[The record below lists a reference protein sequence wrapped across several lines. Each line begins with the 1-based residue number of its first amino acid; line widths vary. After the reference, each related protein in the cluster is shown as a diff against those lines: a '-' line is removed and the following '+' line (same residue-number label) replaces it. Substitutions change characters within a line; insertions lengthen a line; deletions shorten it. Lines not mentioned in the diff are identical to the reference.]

1 MHIYCCFSPDSLCTS
16 HAHSSLSAMLAS
28 PFLSLAFVY
37 METMPLDIWVD
48 IFYFASNI
56 NRDNKDRSLLESGV
70 WDTFLAAMVRLMLVK
85 RSGSKKWSD
94 DLGHI
99 VMRSWNKL

>member
-1 MHIYCCFSPDSLCTS
+1 
-16 HAHSSLSAMLAS
+16 
-28 PFLSLAFVY
+28 

-56 NRDNKDRSLLESGV
+56 NRDNKERSLLESGI
-70 WDTFLAAMVRLMLVK
+70 WDTFLAAMVRLWLVK